1 MSNSRTSSPTSTN
14 SSTAAH
20 AVANTMITPWSVAAD
35 SGCCSAMNPLITPAI
50 TENTDTVTTRR
61 MK

>member
-1 MSNSRTSSPTSTN
+1 MN

-50 TENTDTVTTRR
+50 TENTDTATTRR

>member
-1 MSNSRTSSPTSTN
+1 MVRSR
-14 SSTAAH
+14 
-20 AVANTMITPWSVAAD
+20 D

-50 TENTDTVTTRR
+50 TENTDTATTRR